1 MIHDPILDEV
11 RSIREA
17 IAREHDYN
25 VSAIF
30 AMLRQSAVQSGQ
42 AHVNLST
49 SRGGGGSD
57 VIQPDV
63 AADEATPRR

>member
-17 IAREHDYN
+17 IAQEHDYD

-30 AMLRQSAVQSGQ
+30 PMFRQNAATSSSV
-42 AHVNLST
+42 HVNLSA
-49 SRGGGGSD
+49 SPSIGALGAAQLG
-57 VIQPDV
+57 V
-63 AADEATPRR
+63 AADESSPRR